1 MAQRDAAVTP
11 PTISRLKRIITA
23 LDAAIEVFRRSASKP
38 SIDDIEVETKLTSY
52 RSELSKLVPN
62 ESKIPWKE

>member
-1 MAQRDAAVTP
+1 MTS
-11 PTISRLKRIITA
+11 PTVSRLKRIITA
-23 LDAAIEVFRRSASKP
+23 LDAAIDVFRRSASKP
-38 SIDDIEVETKLTSY
+38 TVDDIEAETKLTSY